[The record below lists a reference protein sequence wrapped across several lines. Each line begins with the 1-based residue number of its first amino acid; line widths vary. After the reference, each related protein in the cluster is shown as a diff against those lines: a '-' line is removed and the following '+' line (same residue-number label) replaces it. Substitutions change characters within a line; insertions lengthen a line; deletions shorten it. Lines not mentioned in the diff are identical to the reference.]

1 MQYWQRKLQRSVTEM
16 RTSPMRP
23 AVPVDERLSQRAPH
37 ARWKSDFPPVLSS
50 SSTRSITTPGSM
62 PLTMS

>member
-1 MQYWQRKLQRSVTEM
+1 MQYWQRKLQRSVTEI
-16 RTSPMRP
+16 RTSPIVA
-23 AVPVDERLSQRAPH
+23 AVPVYQLGSH
-37 ARWKSDFPPVLSS
+37 RWKSDFPPVLSS

>member
-16 RTSPMRP
+16 RTSPIGA
-23 AVPVDERLSQRAPH
+23 AVPVDERLSRRVPH